1 MKEET
6 TAEFLVRA
14 GKKAVVRLGDIAC
27 RGQLPRLAPTSSAFM
42 HERGDS
48 LAFSICHRDHVFNF
62 AEQNYILCEHY
73 TVCKK
78 SACIY
83 VSLCSSLSIS
93 DLCTFPFNFFFD
105 LRWMLSKYTLFLV
118 TLFHVR
124 RCSRCLFLIHRNN
137 SEIVTETDMS

>member
-93 DLCTFPFNFFFD
+93 ESALFPLISSLICVGCYPNT
-105 LRWMLSKYTLFLV
+105 RHFL
-118 TLFHVR
+118 LHYFMFADVR
-124 RCSRCLFLIHRNN
+124 DVCF
-137 SEIVTETDMS
+137 